1 MAIST
6 YSSPSYSARSTNT
19 HDQKAYLWP
28 KDLVID
34 NLPSWIYTD
43 NECPKSIK
51 DCQATISSLE
61 FTIQDIDLQ
70 IEVRELEL
78 KTGDSRHQN
87 SFDFERWRAQ
97 ALKAKQTHF
106 YLLNAHKYWLIKK
119 TPQKHDITPKLAKL
133 IEILIEDAPDFQ
145 QKLKALLD

>member
-6 YSSPSYSARSTNT
+6 YSSPSYSTRSTNT
-19 HDQKAYLWP
+19 HEVKPYLWP
-28 KDLVID
+28 KDLVIE

-43 NECPKSIK
+43 NEPPESIS
-51 DCQATISSLE
+51 DCRAKISSLE
-61 FTIQDIDLQ
+61 FTIQDIELQ

-106 YLLNAHKYWLIKK
+106 YLLNAHKYWLIKT
-119 TPQKHDITPKLAKL
+119 TPSEPDISLKLAKL
-133 IEILIEDAPDFQ
+133 VEILIEDAPDFQ
-145 QKLKALLD
+145 QKLKTLRS

>member
-19 HDQKAYLWP
+19 HEQKPYLWD
-28 KDLVID
+28 KEFVID

-43 NECPKSIK
+43 NDSPKSIT
-51 DCQATISSLE
+51 DCRAIISSLE
-61 FTIQDIDLQ
+61 FTIRDIDLQ

-119 TPQKHDITPKLAKL
+119 TPQEHDITPKFAKL

-145 QKLKALLD
+145 QKLKTLLD